1 VSVNSV
7 RAHFEE
13 GCARGVLLYQ
23 WDAGRAVFPPRALP
37 GLEWRESAGQGTV
50 YAATVVRPRGGE
62 PRSIVLVDL
71 DEGFRMM
78 MNVIGEDRFS
88 AAIGRRVSVVFEPRS
103 NDQKL
108 PQAQLEAA
116 P

>member
-1 VSVNSV
+1 MASP

-13 GCARGVLLYQ
+13 GCERGVLRYQ
-23 WDAGRAVFPPRALP
+23 WDGSRPVFPPRALP
-37 GLEWRESAGQGTV
+37 GLEWRESAGAGTV

-78 MNVIGEDRFS
+78 SSAPLD
-88 AAIGRRVSVVFEPRS
+88 AAIGDRVEVVFDEGVPRFRRS
-103 NDQKL
+103 
-108 PQAQLEAA
+108 
-116 P
+116 